1 MFFVFPRI
9 PLFCPSSG
17 STPIFSFTKEQNRYD
32 IIPPMGLMD
41 NLKQL
46 GDLKKMRDQAMEVQK
61 KLAGIKITV
70 EHRGVTV
77 VMTADQKVVSISGES
92 DFGKITEAVNEAL
105 KQSQKVA
112 ADEMKP
118 MMGGL
123 GLPGM

>member
-1 MFFVFPRI
+1 
-9 PLFCPSSG
+9 
-17 STPIFSFTKEQNRYD
+17 
-32 IIPPMGLMD
+32 MGLMD

-70 EHRGVTV
+70 EHKGVIV
-77 VMTADQKVVSISGES
+77 VMSADQKIVSISGEM

-112 ADEMKP
+112 ADEMKGL
-118 MMGGL
+118 MGGL
-123 GLPGM
+123 GIPGM

>member
-1 MFFVFPRI
+1 
-9 PLFCPSSG
+9 
-17 STPIFSFTKEQNRYD
+17 
-32 IIPPMGLMD
+32 MGIMD

-46 GDLKKMRDQAMEVQK
+46 GDLKKMRDQAMEIQK
-61 KLAGIKITV
+61 KLADIKITV
-70 EHRGVTV
+70 EHKGVTV
-77 VMTADQKVVSISGES
+77 VMTADQKVVSISGDQ

-105 KQSQKVA
+105 KQTQKVA